1 MLRHQ
6 VFAVVL
12 ALAALNGI
20 FSPLTLVVAVNNGFW
35 APLWMPNDP
44 SILLYLSSLIVAT
57 TTLLAG
63 GVPAALFERVA
74 PASKST
80 NTPLWIW
87 VAVET
92 LFSVPAFVRLLLLSG
107 FLA

>member
-1 MLRHQ
+1 MLKHQ

-35 APLWMPNDP
+35 APLWLPSDP
-44 SILLYLSSLIVAT
+44 SMLLYLSSMIVAT
-57 TTLLAG
+57 TTLLAA
-63 GVPAALFERVA
+63 GVPAALYERVSPGA
-74 PASKST
+74 KST

-87 VAVET
+87 AAVT
-92 LFSVPAFVRLLLLSG
+92 VVLSIPALVRLMLLSG
-107 FLA
+107 LFN